1 MKNRLRALRS
11 ERNWSQAN
19 LAERLEV
26 SRQTIN
32 ALEAGKSDPSLP
44 LAFKIAQLF
53 HCPLEEI
60 FFLEPKS
67 MFARKF
73 CADDSFEGFSQQ
85 AIEVMRL
92 AQNESKRLR
101 HNFVGTEQ
109 ILLGLMAERMNFS
122 AQLLQSMG
130 VTLWKA
136 QVEVQ
141 KIIGYGSTLFD
152 RSRPLTPKAKRV
164 VRLASEEAS
173 RFGEPEISTEHLM
186 LGLIREQDGASAT
199 VLRNLGINLQDLEQQ
214 ILEQL
219 QPVSPED
226 EAPPTSRK
234 IRSLSDS
241 VRPGPEL
248 SASERASD
256 LVTGE
261 LSVRLSAKL
270 LSWVEP
276 RQLGRVV
283 VNTSFWLPNAEVS
296 VPRLAFISRE
306 RLKQIPVTYPVL
318 VPDLVVE
325 IKSAFDPQGLVQE
338 KIQLFIN
345 QGTSLGLLVEREEQT
360 VACYRPGNEVIRLGN
375 EDTLTATEL
384 LPGWELPVSELW
396 PYALD

>member
-1 MKNRLRALRS
+1 MKNRLRDLRS

-67 MFARKF
+67 MFARKL
-73 CADDSFEGFSQQ
+73 CADESFEGFSQQ

-92 AQNESKRLR
+92 AQNESRRLR

-109 ILLGLMAERMNFS
+109 ILLGLIAERMSIS
-122 AQLLQSMG
+122 AQLLQAMG

-164 VRLASEEAS
+164 VRLASQEAS
-173 RFGEPEISTEHLM
+173 RFSEPEISTEHLM

-199 VLRNLGINLQDLEQQ
+199 VLRNLGINLQELEQQ

-219 QPVSPED
+219 QPATVED
-226 EAPPTSRK
+226 EVAPTLRK
-234 IRSLSDS
+234 ITSISKNLT
-241 VRPGPEL
+241 VEL
-248 SASERASD
+248 WASENASD

-270 LSWVEP
+270 LSWIEP
-276 RQLGRVV
+276 RQLGRIVV
-283 VNTSFWLPNAEVS
+283 QTSFWLPNGEVS
-296 VPRLAFISRE
+296 VPRIAFISRE

-318 VPDLVVE
+318 IPDLVVE

-338 KIQLFIN
+338 KIQLFID

-360 VACYRPGNEVIRLGN
+360 VACYRPGNEMIRLGN
-375 EDTLTATEL
+375 KDTLTAPEL

-396 PYALD
+396 LDVLD

>member
-1 MKNRLRALRS
+1 
-11 ERNWSQAN
+11 
-19 LAERLEV
+19 
-26 SRQTIN
+26 
-32 ALEAGKSDPSLP
+32 
-44 LAFKIAQLF
+44 
-53 HCPLEEI
+53 
-60 FFLEPKS
+60 
-67 MFARKF
+67 
-73 CADDSFEGFSQQ
+73 
-85 AIEVMRL
+85 
-92 AQNESKRLR
+92 
-101 HNFVGTEQ
+101 
-109 ILLGLMAERMNFS
+109 MAERMNFS

-164 VRLASEEAS
+164 VGLASEEAS

-219 QPVSPED
+219 QPVPPED
-226 EAPPTSRK
+226 EAPPTPTK
-234 IRSLSDS
+234 IRSVSDS
-241 VRPGPEL
+241 VRPEL

-270 LSWVEP
+270 LFWVEP

-283 VNTSFWLPNAEVS
+283 VQTSFWLPNGEVS

-338 KIQLFIN
+338 KIKLFID
-345 QGTSLGLLVEREEQT
+345 QGTPLGLLVEREEQT

-375 EDTLTATEL
+375 EDTLTAAEL

-396 PYALD
+396 SSQWS

>member
-1 MKNRLRALRS
+1 MKNRLRDLRS

-32 ALEAGKSDPSLP
+32 TLEAGKSDPSLP

-53 HCPLEEI
+53 NCPLEEI

-92 AQNESKRLR
+92 AQNESRRLR

-109 ILLGLMAERMNFS
+109 ILLGLIAERINFS

-152 RSRPLTPKAKRV
+152 RSRPLTPKATRV
-164 VRLASEEAS
+164 LRLASEEAS
-173 RFGEPEISTEHLM
+173 RLGEPEISTEHLL

-219 QPVSPED
+219 QPVTAESEL
-226 EAPPTSRK
+226 PPTPTK
-234 IRSLSDS
+234 IRA
-241 VRPGPEL
+241 V
-248 SASERASD
+248 SESASD
-256 LVTGE
+256 LATGE
-261 LSVRLSAKL
+261 LIVRLSAKL
-270 LSWVEP
+270 LSWIEP
-276 RQLGRVV
+276 RQLGRVMV
-283 VNTSFWLPNAEVS
+283 QTSFWLPNGEVS

-306 RLKQIPVTYPVL
+306 RLRQIPVSYPVL

-345 QGTSLGLLVEREEQT
+345 QGTSLGLLVNRDEQT
-360 VACYRPGNEVIRLGN
+360 VACYRPGNEMIRLGN
-375 EDTLTATEL
+375 EDTLTAPEL
-384 LPGWELPVSELW
+384 FPGWELAVSELW
-396 PYALD
+396 PYVLD